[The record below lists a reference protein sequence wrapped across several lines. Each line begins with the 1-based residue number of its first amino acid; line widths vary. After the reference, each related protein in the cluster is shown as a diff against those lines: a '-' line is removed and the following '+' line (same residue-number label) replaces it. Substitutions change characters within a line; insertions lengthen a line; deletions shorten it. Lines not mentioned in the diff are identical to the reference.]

1 MFGRNKTG
9 IKVKNGKV
17 VYNKRFNNLL
27 DAMINYLLIEKNYK
41 NLNKQ
46 ALALIQLCW
55 PVYGKYDTQKC
66 VDKLVAITKFKHDNL
81 SWQK

>member
-27 DAMINYLLIEKNYK
+27 DAMINHLLIEKNYK

-46 ALALIQLCW
+46 SIITYSIMLACIR
-55 PVYGKYDTQKC
+55 K
-66 VDKLVAITKFKHDNL
+66 I
-81 SWQK
+81 

>member
-27 DAMINYLLIEKNYK
+27 DAMINHLLIEKNYK

-46 ALALIQLCW
+46 ALALIQ
-55 PVYGKYDTQKC
+55 YDTQKC

-81 SWQK
+81 S